1 MEKSEQILTS
11 VKMVLAH
18 FGIRNSTIQ
27 PEFLA
32 TENKRIIH

>member
-1 MEKSEQILTS
+1 MEKPEQILTRI
-11 VKMVLAH
+11 KMVLAH

-27 PEFLA
+27 PEFPA